1 MFPWLITLL
10 FTLGLSLHDQ
20 STEETRM
27 LHLVWE
33 NQDIGQIARKS
44 NSKIRSRVR
53 LMSVYEHGA
62 SIHVEDGSIFT

>member
-1 MFPWLITLL
+1 
-10 FTLGLSLHDQ
+10 
-20 STEETRM
+20 M